1 MQGDL
6 IMAADPKKKDRE
18 SEDPKADSSEPE
30 MVYVRLGGKWQ
41 YITKEMLEQAR
52 KVMKTLEP
60 LEREVLKRKFGL
72 PPEYFDEPE

>member
-1 MQGDL
+1 
-6 IMAADPKKKDRE
+6 MAADEKKKDRE
-18 SEDPKADSSEPE
+18 NEDSKADSSEPE

-41 YITKEMLEQAR
+41 YITKEMLEQTR

-60 LEREVLKRKFGL
+60 LEREVLRLKFGL